1 MIEINE
7 AIRRIVDCVQ
17 RQTKIETIPLLESSN
32 RILAED
38 IVADINVPDFPK
50 SAMDGYAVRSID
62 TIGAS
67 KESPI
72 KLKVI
77 EKIYAG
83 DYSDIQAYENTAVR
97 LMTGS
102 FIPEGFD
109 SVIKQEWTDHGS
121 DYVKI
126 YEEIKAYNH
135 YCPVGEDIK
144 TGDLIFKKGTKLRST
159 HLGIL
164 ASIGR
169 DQIPVLSPMRVS
181 LISTGSELIKPGN
194 PLEKGKIY
202 SSTNFTIASNIK
214 SNGLEL
220 IDLKIAVDDIELLST
235 HFKTQLEESDILLT
249 TGGVSVGDK
258 DLMPD
263 VVENIGAEILF
274 HSIAMKPGTPVLA
287 AKYKNKL
294 ILCFSGNPYA
304 ALANFNVLF
313 WPAAAAFYNS
323 DDLLLKKFCLPIAE
337 GFLKKSRL
345 TRFVRAKEDQGRI
358 YLIDKVHESS
368 VISNMVDCNVM
379 IIQEP
384 GKEIKVGEV
393 IEGFYLPLL

>member
-17 RQTKIETIPLLESSN
+17 IQTKTETIPLLESSN
-32 RILAED
+32 RIVAED
-38 IVADINVPDFPK
+38 IISDINVPDFPK

-62 TIGAS
+62 TVGAS

-83 DYSDIQAYENTAVR
+83 DYSDVQAYENTAVR

-102 FIPEGFD
+102 FIPDGFD
-109 SVIKQEWTDHGS
+109 SVIKQEWTDYGS
-121 DYVKI
+121 DYVKV
-126 YEEIKAYNH
+126 YEEIKPYNH

-144 TGDLIFKKGTKLRST
+144 SGELIFKKGTRIKST

-164 ASIGR
+164 ASIGLDR
-169 DQIPVLSPMRVS
+169 ITVISPMRVS
-181 LISTGSELIKPGN
+181 LLSTGSELIKPGY
-194 PLEKGKIY
+194 PLEEGKIY
-202 SSTNFTIASNIK
+202 SSTNFTIASNII
-214 SNGLEL
+214 SNGLDL
-220 IDLKIAVDDIELLST
+220 VDLKIAVDDIESLSAQIT
-235 HFKTQLEESDILLT
+235 NQLEESDILLT

-258 DLMPD
+258 DLMPE
-263 VVENIGAEILF
+263 VMENIGAKIIF

-287 AKYKNKL
+287 AEYKNKL

-323 DDLLLKKFCLPIAE
+323 EDLLLKKFCLPIAE

-345 TRFVRAKEDQGRI
+345 TRFVRAKEDQGKI
-358 YLIDKVHESS
+358 YLIDKTHESS
-368 VISNMVDCNVM
+368 VISNMIDCNVM

-384 GKEIKVGEV
+384 GKVIEVGEV